1 MFFPC
6 LSSGAEE
13 TIRVWWPNR
22 PLAEFEIPPWE
33 VHLPDTQ
40 SAGSRLGAGHQGKV
54 YKGRWKGAWVAI
66 KAIPDVRRFCQEVGV
81 VRILNR
87 NAGDRD
93 LFQHCIRYYGFMIPG
108 EIKCTARVLSPP
120 CCLIMELAPCG
131 SLSDI
136 VLHRRRLR
144 EDHKLTICR
153 NVAQAMLRLHFADFL
168 HADLKPSN
176 VLVMDISTWWLKL
189 ADFGLSAHAFL
200 SGGLS
205 PSTRD
210 GAAENGGTLYL
221 GCTAPEVVSGLS
233 PFTKKSDV
241 FSFGLLM
248 WEVFAQRKPFGG
260 MSDEQISHFIQ
271 QRQRLH
277 VPPEWPVA
285 ELIQQCLSEDPN
297 ARPTF
302 ELILRGL
309 DFFLSLASNRARRR
323 LPISA

>member
-1 MFFPC
+1 MMNP
-6 LSSGAEE
+6 
-13 TIRVWWPNR
+13 
-22 PLAEFEIPPWE
+22 
-33 VHLPDTQ
+33 
-40 SAGSRLGAGHQGKV
+40 RLCA
-54 YKGRWKGAWVAI
+54 
-66 KAIPDVRRFCQEVGV
+66 
-81 VRILNR
+81 
-87 NAGDRD
+87 
-93 LFQHCIRYYGFMIPG
+93 GFMIPG

-120 CCLIMELAPCG
+120 CCLIMELAPCVYALCAAFTRFLPKAHQPTNAAGGRRCG

-200 SGGLS
+200 SGALQRCHVCLMTTTRHATSHFNS
-205 PSTRD
+205 PSNQAACLHRRETGRQRTEARSTWAALPLRWCRACRPSPRNLMVRSPTHPFAISLCCVVLWCLTRR
-210 GAAENGGTLYL
+210 A
-221 GCTAPEVVSGLS
+221 
-233 PFTKKSDV
+233 V

-271 QRQRLH
+271 QRQRCAQTTSSDRLFCAHLH
-277 VPPEWPVA
+277 
-285 ELIQQCLSEDPN
+285 LHL
-297 ARPTF
+297 
-302 ELILRGL
+302 
-309 DFFLSLASNRARRR
+309 
-323 LPISA
+323 